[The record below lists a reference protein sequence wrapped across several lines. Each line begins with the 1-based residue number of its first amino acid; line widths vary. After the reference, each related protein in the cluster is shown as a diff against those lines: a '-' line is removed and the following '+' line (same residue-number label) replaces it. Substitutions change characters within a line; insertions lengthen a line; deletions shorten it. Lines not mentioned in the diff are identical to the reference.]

1 MIGTDLKY
9 TPTTKTARRKEKTD
23 NKTNKLYFKPSGGRP
38 QKVDLGNIRL
48 TQL

>member
-9 TPTTKTARRKEKTD
+9 TPTAARKKEKTD
-23 NKTNKLYFKPSGGRP
+23 NKTNKLYFRPSGVQP
-38 QKVDLGNIRL
+38 QKVDLSNIRL